1 MSAGRLLFVTI
12 VLGSFCSA
20 LVVSLRLVLCFLLAI
35 CFGPV
40 FPSASLAVVQL
51 VSSVC
56 VCVSVSE
63 MKMDGGKTFLLSRDP

>member
-1 MSAGRLLFVTI
+1 MKI
-12 VLGSFCSA
+12 VCWAAPFCHY
-20 LVVSLRLVLCFLLAI
+20 LVGFFLLRVGCVFTPGTVFSVGHLF

-56 VCVSVSE
+56 VSVSVSE
-63 MKMDGGKTFLLSRDP
+63 MKMDGGKTFLL